1 MFSDPMTLYKLM
13 ILYLLKKV
21 NFPLN
26 NAQLG
31 DFFLQREYTTYFT
44 LQEAISELVE
54 AGLIHSS
61 STHSTTSY
69 EITQEGEDTL
79 TFFQKNISPAIVED
93 MDQYIKDNRFR
104 LRNEMGIS
112 SDYYKSASQDYTVHC
127 EVREGKE
134 TLIDLSICVPD
145 KDQAQAMSER
155 WRTHSQEIYAYVM
168 KTLMSEDD

>member
-1 MFSDPMTLYKLM
+1 MLSDPMTLYKLM

-26 NAQLG
+26 NAQLS

-44 LQEAISELVE
+44 LQEAISELEE

-79 TFFQKNISPAIVED
+79 SFFQKNISPTIVED
-93 MDQYIKDNRFR
+93 MDRYIKDNRFR
-104 LRNEMGIS
+104 LRNEMGVQ
-112 SDYYKSASQDYTVHC
+112 SDYYRSTSQDYTVHC
-127 EVREGKE
+127 EVHEGKE
-134 TLIDLSICVPD
+134 TLIDLSLSVPD
-145 KDQAQAMSER
+145 KEQAQSMAEH
-155 WRTHSQEIYAYVM
+155 WKAHSQEIYAYIM
-168 KTLMSEDD
+168 KTLMSDDD